1 MKTPSQARSQTL
13 SQPLEIELKLALPP
27 DQQAAFHKL
36 MARRRRQPVKH
47 SLVTR
52 YFDTADGVL
61 SAQGIA
67 LRLRKSGRCWVQTLK
82 TEGERQ
88 GGLSQRIEHEMAV
101 SGACLDW
108 SRFPAAARAWVPE
121 AVRAQLLPVF
131 ETHFTRTAWQLGGAG
146 GARIEVALDVGEIRA
161 GKRRQPICEI
171 ELELKAGT
179 PEALFALAYD
189 WALTLDCLPLDTS
202 KAERGVRLALQ
213 HPDSPVRFAHAAL
226 SPDMQA
232 EEGCMQIVQACLT
245 QFQANL
251 PGVMAGRNSE
261 FLHQSRVA
269 LRRLRVALRL
279 FRTLCAPPDTLR
291 ADLRAIAAA
300 LGPARDWDVLCDE
313 ILPPIA
319 PHFADDV
326 VWQAGYAAL
335 EEKRAS
341 VHSTLRDTLRQL
353 RPGAWLLAF
362 NLWLRQFERQS
373 QARIATTPVRGSLRP
388 RPSRLQQWA
397 RKKLA
402 QQHRQLIR
410 HAPGWV
416 TDTPARQHAFR
427 VDIKRQRYA
436 VEFFQALFDHAE
448 QKQYLSAIQALQAG
462 LGEITD
468 IRMASRLL
476 TETSDEWGAMRPF
489 VLGWL
494 AARAAGDAPGG
505 IDGQLKKFIKTPPC
519 W

>member
-131 ETHFTRTAWQLGGAG
+131 ETHFTRTAWQLDGAG

-326 VWQAGYAAL
+326 VW
-335 EEKRAS
+335 
-341 VHSTLRDTLRQL
+341 
-353 RPGAWLLAF
+353 
-362 NLWLRQFERQS
+362 
-373 QARIATTPVRGSLRP
+373 
-388 RPSRLQQWA
+388 
-397 RKKLA
+397 
-402 QQHRQLIR
+402 
-410 HAPGWV
+410 
-416 TDTPARQHAFR
+416 
-427 VDIKRQRYA
+427 
-436 VEFFQALFDHAE
+436 
-448 QKQYLSAIQALQAG
+448 
-462 LGEITD
+462 
-468 IRMASRLL
+468 
-476 TETSDEWGAMRPF
+476 
-489 VLGWL
+489 
-494 AARAAGDAPGG
+494 
-505 IDGQLKKFIKTPPC
+505 
-519 W
+519 